1 MAGEFFPADSI
12 ERFRV
17 AYPQQPALLNHR
29 LAAHPLLEIE
39 ALAQLAER
47 LPAHEVEYNAADLP
61 IGITEQAPSNGLS
74 AAETLRTIEANG
86 SWMVLKRVEQDP
98 AYAALLR
105 AVLAE
110 VRDTVLPVT
119 GEMLQLEAFIFVSS
133 PNATTPLH
141 YDPEYNILLQLR
153 GEKVMTVFP
162 ADDAE
167 IKSPEFEE
175 EYHSGGFRNLPWR
188 DEFAPRGRPFAIRTG
203 EAIYVPVGAPHWV
216 KNGPATSIS
225 FSVTWR
231 SRWSFHEADA
241 HSFNRRLR
249 RLGLEPAPPR
259 RFPHDNLLK
268 SIAHRSLARAARA
281 RLPILFGSR

>member
-1 MAGEFFPADSI
+1 MAGQFFPAESVD
-12 ERFRV
+12 RFRA
-17 AYPQQPALLNHR
+17 AYPQQPTLLTHS
-29 LAAHPLLEIE
+29 LAGHPLLEIE
-39 ALAQLAER
+39 ALAALTER

-74 AAETLRTIEANG
+74 AGETLRTIEENG
-86 SWMVLKRVEQDP
+86 SWMVLKRVERDA
-98 AYAALLR
+98 AYGELLR

-110 VRDTVLPVT
+110 IGAVVRPVT

-141 YDPEYNILLQLR
+141 YDPEHNILLQLR

-162 ADDAE
+162 ANDAE
-167 IKSPEFEE
+167 IKTPEFEE

-188 DEFAPRGRPFAIRTG
+188 DEFAPRGRPFPIRTG

-216 KNGPATSIS
+216 KNGPQTSIS

-241 HSFNRRLR
+241 HAFNRRLR
-249 RLGLEPAPPR
+249 GLGLTPAPPR
-259 RFPHDNLLK
+259 RYPESNLLK
-268 SIAHRSLARAARA
+268 SLAHRSLNKAG
-281 RLPILFGSR
+281 RLLGR

>member
-1 MAGEFFPADSI
+1 MTGQFFPAESV
-12 ERFRV
+12 ERFRG
-17 AYPQQPALLNHR
+17 AYPQRPLVLNHR
-29 LAAHPLLEIE
+29 LASHGLLELD
-39 ALAQLAER
+39 ALAALTER
-47 LPAHEVEYNAADLP
+47 LPRHEVEYNAADLP
-61 IGITEQAPSNGLS
+61 IAIDGPAPSNGLS
-74 AAETLRTIEANG
+74 AADTLRTIEQNG

-98 AYAALLR
+98 AYGKLLR

-110 VRDTVLPVT
+110 LREVVRPVT
-119 GEMLQLEAFIFVSS
+119 GDMLQLEALIFVSS
-133 PNATTPLH
+133 PGATTPLH

-167 IKSPEFEE
+167 IKTPEFEE

-188 DEFAPRGRPFAIRTG
+188 DDFAPRGRAFRLTPG

-241 HSFNRRLR
+241 HAFNRRLR
-249 RLGLEPAPPR
+249 RLGVAPAAPR
-259 RFPHDNLLK
+259 RFPDGNLLK
-268 SIAHRSLARAARA
+268 SVAHRSLSKAE
-281 RLPILFGSR
+281 RLLGR

>member
-1 MAGEFFPADSI
+1 MSGAFLPGESI
-12 ERFRV
+12 ERFRA
-17 AYPQQPALLNHR
+17 AYPLRPTLLTHS
-29 LAAHPLLEIE
+29 LVGHPLLEIE
-39 ALAQLAER
+39 ALAALSER

-61 IGITEQAPSNGLS
+61 IGITERAPSNGLS
-74 AAETLRTIEANG
+74 AAETLRTIEENG
-86 SWMVLKRVEQDP
+86 SWMVLKRVERDP
-98 AYAALLR
+98 AYGELLR

-110 VRDTVLPVT
+110 IREAVCPVT

-167 IKSPEFEE
+167 IKTQEFEE

-188 DEFAPRGRPFAIRTG
+188 EEFAPRGEAFPIRTG

-216 KNGPATSIS
+216 KNGPVPSIS

-231 SRWSFHEADA
+231 SKWSFHEAAA
-241 HSFNRRLR
+241 HGFNRRLR
-249 RLGLEPAPPR
+249 RLGITPNAPR
-259 RFPHDNLLK
+259 RYPENNLLK
-268 SIAHRSLARAARA
+268 SVAHRSLAKAE
-281 RLPILFGSR
+281 RLLGR